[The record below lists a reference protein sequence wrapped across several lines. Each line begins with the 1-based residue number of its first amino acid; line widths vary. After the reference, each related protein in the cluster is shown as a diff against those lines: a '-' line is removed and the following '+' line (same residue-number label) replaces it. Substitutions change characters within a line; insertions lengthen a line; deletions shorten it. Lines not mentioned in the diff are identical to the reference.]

1 MADMQKAAERS
12 LRRSGPVTIKGRG
25 EMNMRSRLCSGVSVV
40 LAGLVLSFL
49 YTHQALAIE
58 DSVDWVSSS
67 SIATSVVRIPGC
79 SGVLIEPNWVL
90 TIAHCADRWSDRTVP
105 SNRDVTITRDRPE
118 ATFINGTTSVNVAM
132 DRVVRVDGA
141 ATLTNSLAL
150 FHLTSAAPAWSK
162 PVPLYRGEMP
172 GKDESIEVFGYGG
185 VDRTRRGGTVT
196 IDRRDWRDTD
206 KFWVLRMEAD
216 PSSIEAGDSGGPLF
230 VTRSGEKFILGVNW
244 NSGGAS
250 GGSAAA
256 ALDIDSEGHWNPV
269 GSLVERTIRPGAT
282 IRDGVYEV
290 KAAHSDKWLDVPHS
304 SLEDSANIIQ
314 FSCTNA
320 TNQQW
325 RFVRKSGYYEIS
337 AVHSGKCLDV
347 PRSSQANVELIQ
359 YGCFNTANQ
368 RWRLTEVAGGA
379 YVIQAQHSAKCLDV
393 PRSSV
398 ANEVKVIQFKCT
410 RATNQRWKLTYKRE

>member
-1 MADMQKAAERS
+1 
-12 LRRSGPVTIKGRG
+12 
-25 EMNMRSRLCSGVSVV
+25 MNIMRTRLCISVSVV
-40 LAGLVLSFL
+40 LTGLMLSLLF
-49 YTHQALAIE
+49 THPTLAIR
-58 DSVDWVSSS
+58 DSVDGVSSS

-90 TIAHCADRWSDRTVP
+90 TIAHCADRWSDRAVP
-105 SNRDVTITRDRPE
+105 SNRDVTVTRDRPE
-118 ATFINGTTSVNVAM
+118 ATFINGTTHVDIPM

-150 FHLTSAAPAWSK
+150 FHLASAAPAWAK
-162 PVPLYRGEMP
+162 PVPLYRGEIP
-172 GKDESIEVFGYGG
+172 GRDESIEVFGYGG
-185 VDRTRRGGTVT
+185 ADGTRKGGTVR
-196 IDRRDWRDTD
+196 ISRRDWRDTD

-290 KAAHSDKWLDVPHS
+290 KAVHSEKCLDVPHS
-304 SLEDSANIIQ
+304 SLEDSANIFQ
-314 FSCTNA
+314 FNCTSA

-337 AVHSGKCLDV
+337 AVHSGRCLDV

-359 YGCFNTANQ
+359 YECLNTTNQ
-368 RWRLTEVAGGA
+368 RWRLTEVADDA
-379 YVIQAQHSAKCLDV
+379 YEIQAMHSGKCMDV
-393 PRSSV
+393 PRSSL
-398 ANEVKVIQFKCT
+398 ANEAKVIQFRCT
-410 RATNQRWKLTYKRE
+410 RARNQRWELTYKHE